1 MGLDIGF
8 YRQDET
14 EALGFR
20 NHGDLFD
27 IFIAQPH
34 VRVEPH
40 DDFYVTR
47 PMVMSVLEE
56 IEDEM
61 AAGGLPLPPLP
72 DRDTLAFAALRSTI
86 PHDFFWGEPDD
97 WMTALPFSRVLLTE
111 LLDDVRRDGCLICGW
126 SA

>member
-27 IFIAQPH
+27 MIIAQPH
-34 VRVEPH
+34 VRVEPY

-47 PMVMSVLEE
+47 PMVTAVLEE
-56 IEDEM
+56 IEEEM
-61 AAGGLPLPPLP
+61 TANGLPLPTLP
-72 DRDTLAFAALRSTI
+72 DRDTIEFADLRSAI
-86 PHDFFWGEPDD
+86 PREFFFGEPDD
-97 WMTALPFSRVLLTE
+97 WVAALPFYRVLLTE

>member
-27 IFIAQPH
+27 MIIAQPH
-34 VRVEPH
+34 VRVEPY

-47 PMVMSVLEE
+47 PMVTAVLEE
-56 IEDEM
+56 IEEEM
-61 AAGGLPLPPLP
+61 TANGLPCPLS
-72 DRDTLAFAALRSTI
+72 RTATRSSSRTCGRRS
-86 PHDFFWGEPDD
+86 P
-97 WMTALPFSRVLLTE
+97 RVLL
-111 LLDDVRRDGCLICGW
+111 RR
-126 SA
+126 AR

>member
-27 IFIAQPH
+27 MFIAQPH
-34 VRVEPH
+34 VRVEPY

-47 PMVMSVLEE
+47 PMVTAVLEE
-56 IEDEM
+56 IEEEM
-61 AAGGLPLPPLP
+61 TANGLPPPTLP
-72 DRDTLAFAALRSTI
+72 DRDTIEFADLRSAI
-86 PHDFFWGEPDD
+86 PREFFFGEPDD
-97 WMTALPFSRVLLTE
+97 WVAALPFYRVLLAE